1 MAYCGVIIM
10 NKGDMFTIYLNG
22 VIMTVCILGVY
33 REEYSGEEMVI
44 LGVIEQ
50 ENMIHVPLNEL
61 ESIFQTSKFIN

>member
-1 MAYCGVIIM
+1 M

>member
-1 MAYCGVIIM
+1 MAFCGAIIS

>member
-1 MAYCGVIIM
+1 
-10 NKGDMFTIYLNG
+10 MFTIYLNG